1 MVSKPLK
8 ELSLVALAA
17 ALTPAAQ
24 ARVDVRF
31 APESDLLGAARLE
44 LGTAAER
51 IDLALS
57 DLTSTELVA
66 VAADMARKGRAVRVI
81 TRAAGSCAPC
91 EQLERAGADVRFV
104 GATLLHHFAIVDGP
118 RGRKATGARS
128 RLALLSSARDPREP
142 RPAPAALLAL
152 EDEGDTVLAYQDEFN
167 FLWGRG
173 RDYKSRAKHAK
184 IEHVRVPVGSLALF
198 TSKNVIPT
206 AIGKSRWLFSP
217 AAEAHEGGV
226 ARHLVG
232 AIDAAF
238 DTIDLSASAFGRTD
252 LTLALQRALER
263 GVSVR
268 LLLPGESFQG
278 IKGASSCAAV
288 AMSESLSKTHESA
301 DECLATA
308 GADVR
313 YFASGVRGPEAPLMT
328 YAVIDGRR
336 ALVGNFGVDADAE
349 TRSFGSLL
357 SLRGDAARAYARHF
371 AERFGSQ
378 ARDGSKLVSTAAVA
392 APGGDACAF
401 PPIALRGAEL
411 TAARQREEREICTQ

>member
-8 ELSLVALAA
+8 KLYFVALAA
-17 ALTPAAQ
+17 ALAPAAE

-31 APESDLLGAARLE
+31 SPEGDLLGAARLE
-44 LGTAAER
+44 LGTAEQR

-57 DLTSTELVA
+57 DLTSAELVA
-66 VAADMARKGRAVRVI
+66 VAADMARQGRAVRVV
-81 TRAAGSCAPC
+81 TRAAASCAPC

-104 GATLLHHFAIVDGP
+104 GPTLLHQFAIVDGP
-118 RGRKATGARS
+118 RGRKATAAKS
-128 RLALLSSARDPREP
+128 RLALLQGARDPREP
-142 RPAPAALLAL
+142 RAAPGALLAL

-173 RDYKSRAKHAK
+173 RDYKSPAKHAK
-184 IEHVRVPVGSLALF
+184 IAHVRAPVGSLAIF

-206 AIGKSRWLFSP
+206 PVGKRRWLFSP
-217 AAEAHEGGV
+217 AADAHEGGV

-238 DTIDLSASAFGRTD
+238 DTIDLSASAFGRAD

-263 GVSVR
+263 GVRVR

-278 IKGASSCAAV
+278 LTGASSCTAV
-288 AMSESLSKTHESA
+288 AMSESLSKMHESA

-336 ALVGNFGVDADAE
+336 ALVGNFGIDADAE
-349 TRSFGSLL
+349 TKSFGSLL

-378 ARDGSKLVSTAAVA
+378 PREGSKLVSAAAGA
-392 APGGDACAF
+392 ASVGDACAF
-401 PPIALRGAEL
+401 PPVALRGAEL
-411 TAARQREEREICTQ
+411 AAARQREERDICTQ